1 MDISTHWKPKQMW
14 EEIATH
20 FLCTRYPPPL
30 LSNTL
35 ELQRS
40 HCWQTKSSPPF
51 LYVKKR
57 ALNYPIDQIMSNV
70 AQNIVNFNLRDIS
83 VSIFPGHLTLR
94 KLITNVRLVVV
105 VGVDACVAFLVV
117 CKAGL
122 SSGDDPSEQLPRH
135 QSVPLRTTILEL
147 GPRDSAP
154 RLEPRVECWL
164 LLLDNKQDG
173 HYWTTWTCLATC
185 TWATNPIPAGH
196 AARQQLQCAFANPVS
211 WSRKIGRAFSNT
223 KLSLLDSPI
232 TCGNDIVEKVL
243 LIECSRLR
251 DCRTAR
257 CWHQEPCFTSSRNE
271 LIANLT
277 LF

>member
-1 MDISTHWKPKQMW
+1 MGSILESLFVFSAMLYFWKVQLRTFQLKT
-14 EEIATH
+14 IRHIFT
-20 FLCTRYPPPL
+20 

-70 AQNIVNFNLRDIS
+70 AQNIVNFNLLDIS
-83 VSIFPGHLTLR
+83 VSIFPGHLTLP

-154 RLEPRVECWL
+154 RLEPRVEC
-164 LLLDNKQDG
+164 
-173 HYWTTWTCLATC
+173 
-185 TWATNPIPAGH
+185 
-196 AARQQLQCAFANPVS
+196 
-211 WSRKIGRAFSNT
+211 
-223 KLSLLDSPI
+223 
-232 TCGNDIVEKVL
+232 
-243 LIECSRLR
+243 
-251 DCRTAR
+251 
-257 CWHQEPCFTSSRNE
+257 
-271 LIANLT
+271 
-277 LF
+277 

>member
-1 MDISTHWKPKQMW
+1 
-14 EEIATH
+14 
-20 FLCTRYPPPL
+20 
-30 LSNTL
+30 
-35 ELQRS
+35 
-40 HCWQTKSSPPF
+40 
-51 LYVKKR
+51 
-57 ALNYPIDQIMSNV
+57 MSKL
-70 AQNIVNFNLRDIS
+70 AQNIVNFNLLDIS
-83 VSIFPGHLTLR
+83 VSIFPGHLTLP

-164 LLLDNKQDG
+164 LDNKQNG

-196 AARQQLQCAFANPVS
+196 AARQQLRCAFANPVS

-257 CWHQEPCFTSSRNE
+257 SWHQEPCFTSSRNE